1 MTAIFTPPDAMISE
15 SATANEPVPHVPPR
29 PGERPQPQ
37 PVNGGSREGPRLSRL
52 TIAAAGGLLAGLAAP
67 ALARRVAPR
76 ITSHAGRFTAA
87 QLALN
92 ALYRRAVEAAIWG
105 IPAVNYELMFQEM
118 VRKAGGGFNQ
128 IVYWSRLLDWKNQT
142 LTPNPDVIYL
152 MPFINT
158 KDVGPMVLEVPPA
171 DGGLLN
177 GSVMN
182 YWQAAIEDIGPGG
195 VDKGKGGKYLIL
207 PPGYDQ
213 KNLPLGF
220 IPMPS
225 DTYQG
230 YALIRSVLKSGS
242 DADIASAVAYGKRL
256 KLYPLSQADGPAPT
270 SYVDASDVVY
280 DASIPYDIRFFESL
294 DRMIQAEPWL
304 ERDKAMI
311 DPLKTIG
318 IERGKPFAPDAPA
331 RRVLNEA
338 ILEAKAVLAESYG
351 KVAPFYD
358 GGHWFFPATEEVF
371 QNIKGSFHTPDSY
384 PIDARGCA
392 YSFAFFSARH
402 LGESQYYLMATHDS
416 HGRPLDGKSS
426 YRLRVP
432 ANVPVTQYWSMT
444 VYNRETHTFIRHV
457 DRLGRSSQTP
467 GLQSNADGSVDIF
480 FGPIAP
486 GAESNWIPTDSK
498 GTFEVLARF
507 YGPQKALFD
516 KTWRLPDIERT
527 TPKRVD

>member
-1 MTAIFTPPDAMISE
+1 MTATFTPPDAITSE
-15 SATANEPVPHVPPR
+15 STSQTGEPVTSVPAR
-29 PGERPQPQ
+29 PDERPQPQ
-37 PVNGGSREGPRLSRL
+37 ATDGANREGPRFSRL

-76 ITSHAGRFTAA
+76 IISRTGRFTAA

-92 ALYRRAVEAAIWG
+92 ALHRRGVEAAIWG
-105 IPAVNYELMFQEM
+105 MPAVNYELMFQEM

-158 KDVGPMVLEVPPA
+158 KDVGPIVLEVPPA

-207 PPGYDQ
+207 PPGFDQ
-213 KNLPLGF
+213 KKVPSGY

-230 YALIRSVLKSGS
+230 YALIRSVLESGS
-242 DADIASAVAYGKRL
+242 DADIAKAVAYGKRL
-256 KLYPLSQADGPAPT
+256 KLYPLTQADSPSAT
-270 SYVDASDVVY
+270 RFVDASGVVY
-280 DASIPYDIRFFESL
+280 DSTIPYDIRFFESL
-294 DRMIQAEPWL
+294 NRMIQAEPWL

-311 DPLKTIG
+311 DPVKTIG
-318 IERGKPFAPDAPA
+318 IERGKPFAPDAQT
-331 RRVLNEA
+331 RRVLDEA
-338 ILEAKAVLAESYG
+338 MLEAKAFLAESYG
-351 KVAPFYD
+351 KVPPFYE
-358 GGHWFFPATEEVF
+358 GAHWFFPASEEMF
-371 QNIKGSFHTPDSY
+371 QNIKSSFQTPDSF
-384 PIDARGCA
+384 PVDARGCA
-392 YSFAFFSARH
+392 YSFAFFSAKH

-444 VYNRETHTFIRHV
+444 VYNRETHAFIRHAQW
-457 DRLGRSSQTP
+457 LGRSSQTP
-467 GLQSNADGSVDIF
+467 GLQRNGDGSVDIF
-480 FGPIAP
+480 FGPSVS
-486 GAESNWIPTDSK
+486 GAESNWVPTDPK
-498 GTFEVLARF
+498 GSFEVLARF

-516 KTWRLPDIERT
+516 KTWRLPDIERI
-527 TPKRVD
+527 PGRVE